1 METTEDDL
9 KTDSLR
15 SESENNSLAPTDKP
29 VGRADRPYEGQA
41 ASVDSETRLPPIV
54 EDYLKRITAVS
65 VGVIFL
71 SVVMMMVTGGRLA
84 SQVDG
89 LQAATLSLT
98 KRVVNMNSALEQVS
112 VLDSKL
118 ELLDLGHASLI
129 DSNSDAEQA
138 YIEVTKGFGIELSNL
153 ETSIVELDESTL
165 NIATQVGGIAQSISG
180 QEQIVSDVLS
190 RLALLES
197 QISALKG
204 LERDIQ
210 VLVEIEQG
218 NLKELFRQQL
228 ELERSK
234 VAGETPTEG
243 ASEEK
248 ELQQR
253 LDGVVTYSTSRD

>member
-1 METTEDDL
+1 METTDDDL

-84 SQVDG
+84 SQVDA

-129 DSNSDAEQA
+129 DSNSEADQA
-138 YIEVTKGFGIELSNL
+138 YIEVTKGFSNELSKF
-153 ETSIVELDESTL
+153 EATIVELDASAL
-165 NIATQVGGIAQSISG
+165 NVATQISGIAQSISG

-190 RLALLES
+190 RLARLER
-197 QISALKG
+197 QITSLKG

-228 ELERSK
+228 ELEQSK
-234 VAGETPTEG
+234 VADKVPMEE
-243 ASEEK
+243 ASEEAQ
-248 ELQQR
+248 EQR
-253 LDGVVTYSTSRD
+253 LDGVVTYSTTRD

>member
-1 METTEDDL
+1 
-9 KTDSLR
+9 
-15 SESENNSLAPTDKP
+15 
-29 VGRADRPYEGQA
+29 
-41 ASVDSETRLPPIV
+41 
-54 EDYLKRITAVS
+54 
-65 VGVIFL
+65 
-71 SVVMMMVTGGRLA
+71 
-84 SQVDG
+84 
-89 LQAATLSLT
+89 
-98 KRVVNMNSALEQVS
+98 MNSALEQVS

-165 NIATQVGGIAQSISG
+165 NIATQVSGIAQSISG

-243 ASEEK
+243 ASGEK
-248 ELQQR
+248 ELEQR

>member
-1 METTEDDL
+1 MDTTDENL
-9 KTDSLR
+9 KSDAMT
-15 SESENNSLAPTDKP
+15 SESESDVVVAPAGEAISQVNWP
-29 VGRADRPYEGQA
+29 SEPQPGGSEAM
-41 ASVDSETRLPPIV
+41 ASLPPIV
-54 EDYLKRITAVS
+54 EAYLKRITAIS

-129 DSNSDAEQA
+129 DSNSEAGQTYSKALE
-138 YIEVTKGFGIELSNL
+138 GFGSELSKL
-153 ETSIVELDESTL
+153 ETSILALDAHAQKVVTKIDGVAESLT
-165 NIATQVGGIAQSISG
+165 A
-180 QEQIVSDVLS
+180 QEQSVNNVMA
-190 RLALLES
+190 RLTSLES
-197 QISALKG
+197 RVSSLKR

-210 VLVEIEQG
+210 ILVEIEQG

-228 ELERSK
+228 ELEERELLQ
-234 VAGETPTEG
+234 GTLQDGTN
-243 ASEEK
+243 EEAK
-248 ELQQR
+248 DPR
-253 LDGVVTYSTSRD
+253 LEGVVTFSTSRD

>member
-1 METTEDDL
+1 MATTDDDL
-9 KTDSLR
+9 KTDSLT
-15 SESENNSLAPTDKP
+15 SESEDNPLVPTNKP
-29 VGRADRPYEGQA
+29 VKQADRSYEGRA
-41 ASVDSETRLPPIV
+41 ASADSETRLPPIV
-54 EDYLKRITAVS
+54 EDYLKRITAIS

-84 SQVDG
+84 SQVDA

-129 DSNSDAEQA
+129 DSNSEADQA
-138 YIEVTKGFGIELSNL
+138 YIEVTKGFSSELSKF
-153 ETSIVELDESTL
+153 EATIVELDNSAL
-165 NIATQVGGIAQSISG
+165 NVATQISGIAQSISG
-180 QEQIVSDVLS
+180 QEKIVSDVLS
-190 RLALLES
+190 RLARLEK
-197 QISALKG
+197 QISSLKG

-228 ELERSK
+228 ELEHRK
-234 VAGETPTEG
+234 VADKVPMEG
-243 ASEEK
+243 ASEEAQ
-248 ELQQR
+248 EQR
-253 LDGVVTYSTSRD
+253 LDGVVTYSTNRE